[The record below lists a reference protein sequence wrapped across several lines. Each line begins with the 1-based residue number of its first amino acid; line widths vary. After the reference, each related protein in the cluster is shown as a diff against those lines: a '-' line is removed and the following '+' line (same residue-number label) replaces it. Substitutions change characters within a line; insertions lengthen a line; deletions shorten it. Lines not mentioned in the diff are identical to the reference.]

1 MELHT
6 YQIELAKVCSPALPA
21 TLRVGTADLML
32 PTASGAAQPGRC
44 SAALLAWAESSGVLS
59 SLEPESKVSG
69 HAALLGARRA
79 YAVIDHPL
87 TGPRLAA
94 EVGGYLL
101 PFAGLSELGAD
112 DFWTDHSQLL
122 SLNLAEHLADHAQLL
137 ERPLAPD
144 PVEVRDS
151 LIRVARAHQQA
162 LKLGD
167 SRLSL
172 AAENGY
178 EMHEK
183 AQSAQASQSGAFSGR
198 RAVLRCEVRHRHE
211 EGRAS
216 AVMHWFGY

>member
-6 YQIELAKVCSPALPA
+6 YQIELVKVCSPVLPA

-32 PTASGAAQPGRC
+32 PTASSAAQPDWR
-44 SAALLAWAESSGVLS
+44 SAALLAWAVGSGVLS
-59 SLEPESKVSG
+59 GLEPESEVGG
-69 HAALLGARRA
+69 HAELLGARRA

-87 TGPRLAA
+87 TGPRLAV
-94 EVGGYLL
+94 EFGGYLL
-101 PFAGLSELGAD
+101 PFAGLSELGTE

-122 SLNLAEHLADHAQLL
+122 NLNLAEHLADHAQLL
-137 ERPLAPD
+137 ERSLAPD

-151 LIRVARAHQQA
+151 LIRAARAHQQA

-183 AQSAQASQSGAFSGR
+183 ARSGQGAFSGR
-198 RAVLRCEVRHRHE
+198 RAVLRCEVRHCPE

>member
-6 YQIELAKVCSPALPA
+6 YQIELAKVCLSPLPT
-21 TLRVGTADLML
+21 TLRVGAADLML
-32 PTASGAAQPGRC
+32 PTTSTAAQPDRR
-44 SAALLAWAESSGVLS
+44 SAVLLAWAENSGVLS
-59 SLEPESKVSG
+59 GLEPESEVSG
-69 HAALLGARRA
+69 HAAVLGARRA
-79 YAVIDHPL
+79 YAVIDHPQ

-101 PFAGLSELGAD
+101 PFAGLSELGSEDYWA
-112 DFWTDHSQLL
+112 DHSQLL

-178 EMHEK
+178 EMHER
-183 AQSAQASQSGAFSGR
+183 APSAQGGAFSGR
-198 RAVLRCEVRHRHE
+198 RAVLRCTVRHCYE